1 MLNRLE
7 KLQAVKA
14 WFNDH
19 RSELQTQPAM
29 VDALR
34 KNRTMENY
42 VRDIYFALYNKP
54 LSGCSSCLADA
65 LLEVI
70 FSEDRMKEI
79 VSCRFKLKSGVL
91 LRDSSNK
98 LPMATVANLT
108 DEIAIAYLR
117 DNIARK
123 KLFALLPENLDE
135 LLKGEKPAPE
145 PANEP
150 DNGQGAEK
158 GNADA
163 PEQGAETGTQGEQTK
178 EAEQSTG
185 SEEKAPENGEN
196 GKEEE
201 TITAEQVK
209 EMTYNELKAEAAKR
223 GLKPAGTKKADL
235 LDALLASI

>member
-145 PANEP
+145 PAKEP
-150 DNGQGAEK
+150 EAGK
-158 GNADA
+158 GNTDT
-163 PEQGAETGTQGEQTK
+163 PEQGAETGAESEQTK
-178 EAEQSTG
+178 ETEQSTT
-185 SEEKAPENGEN
+185 EKEKASQNEENGE
-196 GKEEE
+196 GKE
-201 TITAEQVK
+201 TLTAEQVK

>member
-145 PANEP
+145 PTKKTK
-150 DNGQGAEK
+150 AEK

-163 PEQGAETGTQGEQTK
+163 PEQGAETGADGKQTQET
-178 EAEQSTG
+178 EQSTAK
-185 SEEKAPENGEN
+185 EEKASQNEENGE
-196 GKEEE
+196 GKE
-201 TITAEQVK
+201 TLTAEQVK
-209 EMTYNELKAEAAKR
+209 EMTYNELKAEVAKR
-223 GLKPAGTKKADL
+223 GLKPAGKTKADL
-235 LDALLASI
+235 LDTLLASI

>member
-145 PANEP
+145 PAKDP
-150 DNGQGAEK
+150 KAEK

-163 PEQGAETGTQGEQTK
+163 PEQGAETGAEGEQTK
-178 EAEQSTG
+178 ETEQSTAK
-185 SEEKAPENGEN
+185 EEKASQNEENGEK
-196 GKEEE
+196 KE
-201 TITAEQVK
+201 TLTAEQVK
-209 EMTYNELKAEAAKR
+209 EMTYNELKAEVAKR